1 MAATVFPPK
10 PKATNGT
17 KAKEARSDRAEANRR
32 NAHKSTG
39 PRTAE
44 GKARSRFNALKHG
57 MTAESALLPGED
69 GEEFLD
75 RQKELLDDL
84 QPRNR
89 LEEIMIERIARDDWM
104 SIRAE
109 RAAAARVALRLR
121 HDATEQALQER
132 HEAIELGQRLLCHVT
147 FPWPISPLDGK
158 GELGKAP
165 LANIPGDPHHPA
177 RLLLSLESTL
187 AGCDWLL
194 HKWAGLKERLE
205 IPGLWRMDEGFEMIR
220 LSGAYMI
227 DIATSYAVQYLLLA
241 SLSVAEK
248 NEADYKEAK
257 QKCAER
263 EKADQGEAGQEE
275 PEPKKRDWNHP
286 IWNESN
292 YYIPP
297 GRKRSGNGQPEP
309 PPLTVAEKIARM
321 SEAVTAW
328 WEPFRRRLGEQPSIG
343 RLAPRDVEV
352 ARQRLSAQIEGK
364 ITRIETIREELE
376 RIAEL
381 DAEEAP
387 ARLAFETGAEGDR
400 QRRYVLSRDRL
411 LNRTVDTFLK
421 VRKNSN
427 DGSLEHLEINPDD
440 AIDPDD
446 PMNVDNQDNADE
458 PPGSDPVQDI
468 GPGDPCDTD
477 APCDGPAD
485 ADVFEQAEDDTER
498 QEQFTTVDLHASS
511 PAQGSEQEASCDS
524 ERILRNEANSPV
536 SHNGE
541 HREHE
546 EGVDL
551 GTGDP
556 CAAGDSANG
565 PSEAGDIVRR
575 DSTTSDAS
583 EPPPARSHDQPAVC
597 DTERILRNE
606 ANSPV
611 SHHGEHREKHHEAG
625 GIGPGNPCVAHV
637 LLIGPSGAG
646 DVVPGDSISCDLG
659 GPPPARAPDQE
670 ASCDAERVLRNE
682 ANLT

>member
-1 MAATVFPPK
+1 MAATVFPPR
-10 PKATNGT
+10 PRATNGT
-17 KAKEARSDRAEANRR
+17 KAREARSDRAEANRR
-32 NAHKSTG
+32 NAQRSTG

-121 HDATEQALQER
+121 HDATEQARQEK

-147 FPWPISPLDGK
+147 FPWPMSLLDGK
-158 GELGKAP
+158 GELGKVP
-165 LANIPGDPHHPA
+165 LADIPGDPHHPA
-177 RLLLSLESTL
+177 RLLLNLESTI

-194 HKWAGLKERLE
+194 DKWAGLKERLE

-220 LSGAYMI
+220 LTGAYAI
-227 DIATSYAVQYLLLA
+227 DIASSYKVQYLLLA

-257 QKCAER
+257 QKWAEQ
-263 EKADQGEAGQEE
+263 EKAEQKESGQKE
-275 PEPKKRDWNHP
+275 PEQKRRDWNLP
-286 IWNESN
+286 IWNESD
-292 YYIPP
+292 YYMPR
-297 GRKRSGNGQPEP
+297 GRKRSGNGRPEP
-309 PPLTVAEKIARM
+309 EPRTVAEVIADTDEKAR
-321 SEAVTAW
+321 AW
-328 WEPFRRRLGEQPSIG
+328 WEPFQRGLEEQPSMG

-352 ARQRLSAQIEGK
+352 ARQRLSAEIERK
-364 ITRIETIREELE
+364 IKRIETIREELE

-427 DGSLEHLEINPDD
+427 DGSLEHVEIDPDD

-458 PPGSDPVQDI
+458 PPGSDPVQGI
-468 GPGDPCDTD
+468 GPVDRCD
-477 APCDGPAD
+477 AG
-485 ADVFEQAEDDTER
+485 VFEQAGEEG
-498 QEQFTTVDLHASS
+498 EQPEEFTTPDFGGPS
-511 PAQGSEQEASCDS
+511 PVQNSQQEASCDTES
-524 ERILRNEANSPV
+524 ILRNEANSPV
-536 SHNGE
+536 VYSGE
-541 HREHE
+541 HREHGERQE
-546 EGVDL
+546 EVDI
-551 GTGDP
+551 DP
-556 CAAGDSANG
+556 GEPDVADASSNG
-565 PSEAGDIVRR
+565 PPEHGTIVPG
-575 DSTTSDAS
+575 DSTTPDDSRS
-583 EPPPARSHDQPAVC
+583 PSARSPDRKASC
-597 DTERILRNE
+597 DAGPILRNE
-606 ANSPV
+606 ANAP
-611 SHHGEHREKHHEAG
+611 GTQGGEPTEHRA
-625 GIGPGNPCVAHV
+625 NA
-637 LLIGPSGAG
+637 A
-646 DVVPGDSISCDLG
+646 
-659 GPPPARAPDQE
+659 GPPRAQPLSMDDAANDPDVIELARQHGVPPHLVRAW
-670 ASCDAERVLRNE
+670 LRCRHARLYRPLPRE
-682 ANLT
+682 